1 MLEKFATELSC
12 IPGVCDTLSYSST
25 RCDASCGELNRVTVN
40 FMCKRT
46 SMFFWSADVNTENY
60 IGRTY
65 AEMERCICVCALDDP
80 APVR

>member
-1 MLEKFATELSC
+1 
-12 IPGVCDTLSYSST
+12 
-25 RCDASCGELNRVTVN
+25 
-40 FMCKRT
+40 
-46 SMFFWSADVNTENY
+46 MFFWSADVNTENY

>member
-1 MLEKFATELSC
+1 MSK
-12 IPGVCDTLSYSST
+12 T
-25 RCDASCGELNRVTVN
+25 RPKPEFIFTQVRQYVISDFSNTCTVN